1 MTAYTLLNQIFYNT
15 NKFDVDPK
23 QCEKYMLFQDYV
35 NHVKPIIQT
44 IHNIESI
51 EEPIQPIPIVPKLF
65 QSKKKD
71 QLFWNMYVLEHGE
84 SEYFMI
90 GNKFK
95 NVELEEKKK
104 IMDYVSKNSKH
115 IKSQAQI
122 NGCKITNVKLKSI
135 ESELLMDNKTSW
147 YGFWVMCAYY
157 KKNVLII
164 QNKVYLEFIVDSV
177 YDTYL
182 MERNDEG
189 YVTLDCVKLYSDKIH
204 ELKFNKLKIDP
215 FQERILKGVSSYKI
229 PELEHMAQILSVFP
243 EKEKP
248 KKNDYYDVIINKLVS
263 MKLQN

>member
-1 MTAYTLLNQIFYNT
+1 MTAYTLLNQIFYSA

-35 NHVKPIIQT
+35 SNVKPIIQT
-44 IHNIESI
+44 IPAIETI
-51 EEPIQPIPIVPKLF
+51 KEPIQQIPIVPKLF

-104 IMDYVSKNSKH
+104 IMDYVTKNSKH

-122 NGCKITNVKLKSI
+122 NGCKITNVKLKTI

-157 KKNVLII
+157 KKNILII
-164 QNKVYLEFIVDSV
+164 QNKICLEFMVDSV

-189 YVTLDCVKLYSDKIH
+189 YVTLDCVKLTSDKIH
-204 ELKFNKLKIDP
+204 GLKFNKLKIDP

-229 PELEHMAQILSVFP
+229 PELEHMAQTLSVFP

>member
-1 MTAYTLLNQIFYNT
+1 MTAYTLLNQIFYNA

-44 IHNIESI
+44 IEKFESI
-51 EEPIQPIPIVPKLF
+51 EEQIQPIPIVPKLF

-90 GNKFK
+90 GNRFK

-104 IMDYVSKNSKH
+104 IMDYVTKNSKH

-157 KKNVLII
+157 KKNILII
-164 QNKVYLEFIVDSV
+164 QNKVCLEFMVDSV

-189 YVTLDCVKLYSDKIH
+189 YVTLDCVKLSSDKIH

-229 PELEHMAQILSVFP
+229 PELEHMAQTLSVFP

>member
-1 MTAYTLLNQIFYNT
+1 MTAFTLLNQIFYNI

-23 QCEKYMLFQDYV
+23 KCEEYMLLQDYV
-35 NHVKPIIQT
+35 KDIKPVLQ
-44 IHNIESI
+44 SI
-51 EEPIQPIPIVPKLF
+51 EIVPTEEPKMVTIIPKLF

-90 GNKFK
+90 GNKYK
-95 NVELEEKKK
+95 NVEINEKKK
-104 IMDYVSKNSKH
+104 IMDYVTKNSKH
-115 IKSQAQI
+115 IKSQAQT
-122 NGCKITNVKLKSI
+122 NGCKITNVRIKTV

-147 YGFWVMCAYY
+147 YGFWIMCAYY

-164 QNKVYLEFIVDSV
+164 QNKICMEFTVDSV
-177 YDTYL
+177 YDTYI

-189 YVTLDCVKLYSDKIH
+189 YVTLDSVKVTSDKIH
-204 ELKFNKLKIDP
+204 EKKFNKLIIDP

-229 PELEHMAQILSVFP
+229 PDLEHMAQLLGVFP

-248 KKNDYYDVIINKLVS
+248 KKTDYYEVIINKLVS

>member
-1 MTAYTLLNQIFYNT
+1 MTAYTLLNQIFYNA

-44 IHNIESI
+44 IQQFEST

-90 GNKFK
+90 GNRFK

-104 IMDYVSKNSKH
+104 IMDYVTKNSKH

-122 NGCKITNVKLKSI
+122 NGCKITNVRLKTV

-157 KKNVLII
+157 KKNILII
-164 QNKVYLEFIVDSV
+164 QNKVCLEFMVDSV

-189 YVTLDCVKLYSDKIH
+189 YVTLDCVKLSSDKIH

-229 PELEHMAQILSVFP
+229 PELEHMAQTLSVFP

>member
-1 MTAYTLLNQIFYNT
+1 MTAYTLLNQIFYSG

-35 NHVKPIIQT
+35 NDVKPIIQT
-44 IHNIESI
+44 IQQFEST

-90 GNKFK
+90 GNRFK

-104 IMDYVSKNSKH
+104 IMDYVTKNSKH

-122 NGCKITNVKLKSI
+122 NGCKITNVRLKTV

-157 KKNVLII
+157 KKNILII
-164 QNKVYLEFIVDSV
+164 QNKVCLEFLVDSV

-189 YVTLDCVKLYSDKIH
+189 YVTLDCVKLSSDKIH

-229 PELEHMAQILSVFP
+229 PELEHMAQTLSVFP

>member
-1 MTAYTLLNQIFYNT
+1 MTAYTLLNQIFYNA

-44 IHNIESI
+44 IQQFEST

-95 NVELEEKKK
+95 NVELEEKKQ
-104 IMDYVSKNSKH
+104 IMDYVTKNSKH

-122 NGCKITNVKLKSI
+122 NGCKITNVKLKTI

-157 KKNVLII
+157 KKNILII
-164 QNKVYLEFIVDSV
+164 QNKICLEFMVDSV

-189 YVTLDCVKLYSDKIH
+189 YVTLDCVKLSSDKIH

-229 PELEHMAQILSVFP
+229 PELEHMAQTLSVFP

>member
-1 MTAYTLLNQIFYNT
+1 MTAYTLLNQIFYNA

-35 NHVKPIIQT
+35 NDVKPIIQT
-44 IHNIESI
+44 IQQFEST

-90 GNKFK
+90 GNRFK

-104 IMDYVSKNSKH
+104 IMDYVTKNSKH

-122 NGCKITNVKLKSI
+122 NGCKITNVRLKTV

-157 KKNVLII
+157 KKNILII
-164 QNKVYLEFIVDSV
+164 QNKVCLEFLVDSV

-189 YVTLDCVKLYSDKIH
+189 YVTLDCVKLSSDKIH

-229 PELEHMAQILSVFP
+229 PELEHMAQTLSVFP

>member
-1 MTAYTLLNQIFYNT
+1 MTAYTLLNQIFYNA

-51 EEPIQPIPIVPKLF
+51 EEPIQSIPIVPKLF

-104 IMDYVSKNSKH
+104 IMDYVTKNSKH

-157 KKNVLII
+157 KKNILII
-164 QNKVYLEFIVDSV
+164 QNKVCLEFIVDSV

-189 YVTLDCVKLYSDKIH
+189 YVTLDCVKLSSDKIH